1 MERIDRVNRQ
11 VKRELGRIIQQE
23 LSDPRLQ
30 FVTITEV
37 DVSRDLRNAR
47 IRFSVLGEKDRVQAA
62 QKGLEGARGM
72 IRKLLGQSMSIR
84 HTPELFFIYDQSVEM
99 SVRIEETLKEIN
111 NENEEHNSDDP
122 KE

>member
-11 VKRELGRIIQQE
+11 VKREIGRIILQE

-30 FVTITEV
+30 FVTITEA

-47 IRFSVLGEKDRVQAA
+47 IRFTVLGEKSHVHAA
-62 QKGLEGARGM
+62 LEGLEGAKGM

-84 HTPELFFIYDQSVEM
+84 HTPELFFIYDESVEM

-111 NENEEHNSDDP
+111 DEHEENHSDD
-122 KE
+122 

>member
-47 IRFSVLGEKDRVQAA
+47 IRFSVLGEKGRVQAA
-62 QKGLEGARGM
+62 EQGLEGARGM

-111 NENEEHNSDDP
+111 NENEEHNSDDQ
-122 KE
+122 KK

>member
-1 MERIDRVNRQ
+1 MERIDRVNQ
-11 VKRELGRIIQQE
+11 EVKRVLGRIIQQE

-30 FVTITEV
+30 FVTITKV
-37 DVSRDLRNAR
+37 DVSRDIRNAR
-47 IRFSVLGEKDRVQAA
+47 IYFSVLGEESKVQAA

-72 IRKLLGQSMSIR
+72 IRKLLGQSMSLR

-111 NENEEHNSDDP
+111 DENEEHNSDDQ
-122 KE
+122 EE

>member
-47 IRFSVLGEKDRVQAA
+47 IRFSVLGEKGRVRAA
-62 QKGLEGARGM
+62 EQGLEGARGM

-111 NENEEHNSDDP
+111 NENEEHNSDDQ
-122 KE
+122 KK